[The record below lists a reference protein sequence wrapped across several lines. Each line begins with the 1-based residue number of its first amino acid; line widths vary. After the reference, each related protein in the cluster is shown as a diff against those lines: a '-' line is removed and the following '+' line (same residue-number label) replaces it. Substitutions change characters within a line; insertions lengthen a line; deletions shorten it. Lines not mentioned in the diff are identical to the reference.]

1 MRISDWSSDVCSSD
15 LWCEINVSFVPDPT
29 GRASTIVVA
38 HDITDRKAAEKERQR
53 TNDLL
58 QFSLDGAGAGTWEV
72 DLAGGLLRLSPAARR
87 IYGFPQDHSGE
98 LKREDWAAL
107 VDPDS
112 LTNMQESFR
121 LFCSSQ
127 EPSSMEFKIHG
138 VDGRERWLRALG
150 RADFDQCGCPV
161 RIGGLVYD
169 DSERK
174 RAEEEMRASE
184 AHLRLVQEAALIGTF
199 VVNPDGSATGSQ
211 QFFRNLGLPEDTNII
226 SRADRLAIL
235 HQEDRE
241 RVVQKIRSEKRR
253 VGKEGVRQ

>member
-15 LWCEINVSFVPDPT
+15 L
-29 GRASTIVVA
+29 
-38 HDITDRKAAEKERQR
+38 
-53 TNDLL
+53 
-58 QFSLDGAGAGTWEV
+58 
-72 DLAGGLLRLSPAARR
+72 AARR

-112 LTNMQESFR
+112 LKNMQESFR

-138 VDGRERWLRALG
+138 VDGRERWMRALG
-150 RADFDQCGCPV
+150 RADFAQCGCHV

-174 RAEEEMRASE
+174 RAEEEKNGRGSRRASGCQD
-184 AHLRLVQEAALIGTF
+184 V
-199 VVNPDGSATGSQ
+199 
-211 QFFRNLGLPEDTNII
+211 
-226 SRADRLAIL
+226 
-235 HQEDRE
+235 
-241 RVVQKIRSEKRR
+241 
-253 VGKEGVRQ
+253 

>member
-15 LWCEINVSFVPDPT
+15 L
-29 GRASTIVVA
+29 
-38 HDITDRKAAEKERQR
+38 
-53 TNDLL
+53 
-58 QFSLDGAGAGTWEV
+58 GAGTWEV

-138 VDGRERWLRALG
+138 VDGRERWLRAQIG
-150 RADFDQCGCPV
+150 RANVLNPV
-161 RIGGLVYD
+161 PKSQIG
-169 DSERK
+169 S
-174 RAEEEMRASE
+174 
-184 AHLRLVQEAALIGTF
+184 RL
-199 VVNPDGSATGSQ
+199 
-211 QFFRNLGLPEDTNII
+211 LPEKKN
-226 SRADRLAIL
+226 
-235 HQEDRE
+235 
-241 RVVQKIRSEKRR
+241 
-253 VGKEGVRQ
+253 